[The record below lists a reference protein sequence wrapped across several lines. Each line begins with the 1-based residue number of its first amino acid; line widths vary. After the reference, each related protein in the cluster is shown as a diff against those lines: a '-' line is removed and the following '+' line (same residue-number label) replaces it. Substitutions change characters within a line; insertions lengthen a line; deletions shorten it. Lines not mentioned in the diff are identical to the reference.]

1 MVIYTSDVKKGIIRV
16 DNTVIKEGMTVKE
29 LRSIV
34 KNKFEYKEDLNGYSI
49 LTAKMKTGSQLP
61 FMDGLKTRN

>member
-34 KNKFEYKEDLNGYSI
+34 KKQI
-49 LTAKMKTGSQLP
+49 
-61 FMDGLKTRN
+61 

>member
-49 LTAKMKTGSQLP
+49 LTAKNEDRQPT
-61 FMDGLKTRN
+61 TIY